1 MLPEKLG
8 FSIISL
14 KNYIG
19 ANTLMTW
26 QETFNLP
33 RISISFILKKIH
45 QSKPVGRTIIREP
58 FRLVLNEFFVHKI
71 TSFNLKLN
79 TGYQRRAECGDTS
92 DVCRANITF
101 FEFSLLSE
109 EGVRKLALAN
119 KKSCAQLT
127 HFHKIDVSYATQHT
141 FSKVPLQF

>member
-26 QETFNLP
+26 QETSNLP

-45 QSKPVGRTIIREP
+45 QSKPIGRTI
-58 FRLVLNEFFVHKI
+58 FFVHKI

-92 DVCRANITF
+92 DVWRANITF

-119 KKSCAQLT
+119 KKSCTLDPIPASILS
-127 HFHKIDVSYATQHT
+127 V
-141 FSKVPLQF
+141 

>member
-14 KNYIG
+14 ENYIG
-19 ANTLMTW
+19 ASTLMTW
-26 QETFNLP
+26 QETSNLP
-33 RISISFILKKIH
+33 GISISFLLKKIH
-45 QSKPVGRTIIREP
+45 QSKPVGRTIIRELLDW
-58 FRLVLNEFFVHKI
+58 LVLNEFFVHKL
-71 TSFNLKLN
+71 TSLNLKLS
-79 TGYQRRAECGDTS
+79 TGDQRRAECGDTS

-119 KKSCAQLT
+119 KKSCALEP
-127 HFHKIDVSYATQHT
+127 IPASILSV
-141 FSKVPLQF
+141 